1 MSKKKSTMSPK
12 RLFILLTLAGLLMWF
27 FSKSKVEVD
36 VSIDTLPNQKEELQ
50 SDKLENKE
58 FDEKKVDSKAK
69 NKKRIKQKEKEKEKE
84 NKENDYLKKRD
95 LDYDPSTRNK

>member
-12 RLFILLTLAGLLMWF
+12 RLFILLTLAGLLMWL

-36 VSIDTLPNQKEELQ
+36 VSIDTLPNQTEELQ
-50 SDKLENKE
+50 SEKLENKE
-58 FDEKKVDSKAK
+58 IEEKKVEYKEK
-69 NKKRIKQKEKEKEKE
+69 NKKKINKTEKD

>member
-12 RLFILLTLAGLLMWF
+12 RLFILLTLAGILMWL
-27 FSKSKVEVD
+27 FSKSTVEVD
-36 VSIDTLPNQKEELQ
+36 VSIDTSSNQKEELQ
-50 SDKLENKE
+50 SEKLENKE
-58 FDEKKVDSKAK
+58 FEEKKVTSKAK
-69 NKKRIKQKEKEKEKE
+69 NKKRIKQKVQE